1 MHELLR
7 FCNHHAGN
15 VRVCLTLLYSGKWLG
30 AADLRCNQGSILP
43 SGLHLLRIYC
53 LTLRM
58 IRAWIL
64 NLSVKL
70 SSGLMRMI
78 PLSLHSL
85 LQLKSSVLNS
95 PKRTSTMTTSLI
107 LRYGGSRELMCF
119 INLLTKNQGLEKSCS
134 SCINCFRAYR
144 VFHLQ
149 CLARPGS
156 V

>member
-7 FCNHHAGN
+7 FCNHYARD
-15 VRVCLTLLYSGKWLG
+15 VRVCLFLYSGKWLG
-30 AADLRCNQGSILP
+30 AAGLHCNQGSILP
-43 SGLHLLRIYC
+43 SGLHWLRIYC
-53 LTLRM
+53 WTPRM
-58 IRAWIL
+58 TRAWIL

-70 SSGLMRMI
+70 SSGLTRTI

-85 LQLKSSVLNS
+85 LQSKSSVLNS

-107 LRYGGSRELMCF
+107 LRYGGSRELVCF
-119 INLLTKNQGLEKSCS
+119 LNLLTKNQGLEKSCS
-134 SCINCFRAYR
+134 SCIDCFRTYR

-149 CLARPGS
+149 CLARSGS